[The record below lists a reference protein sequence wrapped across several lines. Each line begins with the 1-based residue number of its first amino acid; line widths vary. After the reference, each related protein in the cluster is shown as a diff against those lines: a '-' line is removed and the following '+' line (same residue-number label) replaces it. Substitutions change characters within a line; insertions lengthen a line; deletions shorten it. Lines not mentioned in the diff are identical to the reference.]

1 MILSVRQV
9 SVLGYG
15 MIIAYV
21 WGKVTLIFL

>member
-15 MIIAYV
+15 MIIAHV
-21 WGKVTLIFL
+21 WAKVTLLFL